1 MAPGRARPAG
11 AESQKASLR
20 SSSRNNW
27 RAGSWPLIVYGRSAV
42 IQQDQRE
49 APDQAAL
56 QRMRRAF
63 NDPDATEE
71 FSGAASSTMG
81 DEERGSISWEDPDP
95 EC

>member
-1 MAPGRARPAG
+1 M
-11 AESQKASLR
+11 
-20 SSSRNNW
+20 
-27 RAGSWPLIVYGRSAV
+27 

-56 QRMRRAF
+56 ERMRRAF

-81 DEERGSISWEDPDP
+81 DEVREPMSRDDRDRVLVAGLDPASHR
-95 EC
+95 E

>member
-1 MAPGRARPAG
+1 M
-11 AESQKASLR
+11 
-20 SSSRNNW
+20 
-27 RAGSWPLIVYGRSAV
+27 

-56 QRMRRAF
+56 ERMRRAF

>member
-1 MAPGRARPAG
+1 M
-11 AESQKASLR
+11 
-20 SSSRNNW
+20 
-27 RAGSWPLIVYGRSAV
+27 

-56 QRMRRAF
+56 ERMRRAF

-81 DEERGSISWEDPDP
+81 DEVREPMSRDDSDL